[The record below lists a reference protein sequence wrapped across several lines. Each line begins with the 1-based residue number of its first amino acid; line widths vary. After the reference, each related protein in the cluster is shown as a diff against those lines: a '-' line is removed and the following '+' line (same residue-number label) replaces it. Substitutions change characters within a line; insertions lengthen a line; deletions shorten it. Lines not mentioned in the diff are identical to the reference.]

1 MSISGIFIAKDAAP
15 IRQNRCGV
23 FFIVLTMKPQEL
35 KPKAQS
41 DWLGFCK
48 GVAQRQQIGRLCVYF
63 IQKSAPKPKPRG

>member
-1 MSISGIFIAKDAAP
+1 MSVSGISIAKGAVP

-41 DWLGFCK
+41 D
-48 GVAQRQQIGRLCVYF
+48 
-63 IQKSAPKPKPRG
+63 

>member
-1 MSISGIFIAKDAAP
+1 MSVSGISIAKDAVP

-23 FFIVLTMKPQEL
+23 FFIVLTMKPQSL

-41 DWLGFCK
+41 DWGFCK
-48 GVAQRQQIGRLCVYF
+48 GVAQCQQIGRLCVYF